1 VIAGVCVVP
10 KLPGK
15 KEETMRVESDVSRS
29 GAVDADAV
37 TGILNKFLRGELSA
51 VETYRQA
58 LERLGTSTCA
68 TDLMENNRS
77 HEQRVEMLRNQIV
90 RLGGIP
96 SDDSGPWGSF
106 AKLVEGGAKLFG
118 EKAAIAALEEGED
131 HGLKLYRNN
140 SDVEKLDLA
149 TRDFVERSL
158 LPEQERT
165 HRTASRL
172 KHAMH

>member
-1 VIAGVCVVP
+1 
-10 KLPGK
+10 
-15 KEETMRVESDVSRS
+15 MRVESDVNKS
-29 GAVDADAV
+29 GAVDADAI

-58 LERLGTSTCA
+58 LERLSSSA
-68 TDLMENNRS
+68 FASDLMENKRS
-77 HEQRVEMLRNQIV
+77 HEQRVEMLRNQIT
-90 RLGGIP
+90 RLGGAP

-106 AKLVEGGAKLFG
+106 AKLFEGGAKLFG
-118 EKAAIAALEEGED
+118 EKTAIAALEEGED

-140 SDVEKLDLA
+140 SDVQKLDLA

-165 HRTASRL
+165 HQTASRL
-172 KHAMH
+172 KHSMH